1 MCLTSKIKHFKRDS
15 LPLSIPRQFTPVGTT
30 FGRGAEQ
37 VLLGGITWLIHVP
50 GSSTAVLNNLVVV
63 ILVLCILNLVPVHRC
78 F

>member
-1 MCLTSKIKHFKRDS
+1 MGILFLGRST
-15 LPLSIPRQFTPVGTT
+15 GTFF
-30 FGRGAEQ
+30 FGTAFGTDAEQ